1 MTHARTAPTHSLA
14 RNQTAHFKLQ
24 LDDKNE
30 KIMRNNN
37 HPFFFVCVLCIAIA
51 EPISFGDT
59 EDVQFATEGLDFL
72 IRCDVN
78 GDEKVTRSWKVGGKA
93 LRPCKKI
100 DQKRVFCMF
109 FCYIVI
115 G

>member
-1 MTHARTAPTHSLA
+1 
-14 RNQTAHFKLQ
+14 
-24 LDDKNE
+24 
-30 KIMRNNN
+30 
-37 HPFFFVCVLCIAIA
+37 LCLA

-59 EDVQFATEGLDFL
+59 EDVQFATEGLNFL

-100 DQKRVFCMF
+100 DYF
-109 FCYIVI
+109 
-115 G
+115 